1 MEESYAERIHRA
13 RPGRSGPPRGFARA
27 ANVGNNSHLVQ
38 SDALHWAIRTLLRPL
53 VRILLR
59 NGVPFRVFAEHAK
72 KAYVDVAMTEF
83 ALEDRKPS
91 HSRASVI
98 TGLTRKE
105 VSRLAAKEGPDPGAA
120 DRYNRAARVI
130 SGWVRDRRYRDKRGK
145 PASLPLE
152 GGQRSF
158 ADVVKRYSGDMPAR
172 AVLDELLRVGAVREL
187 RDGRIQLVS
196 RAYIPRTGEEDKL
209 GILGT
214 DVAALISTIDHN
226 LTHPP
231 EDALFQL
238 KVSYDNLTS
247 EDLPRLRRN
256 ASKKAH
262 GLLEELDR
270 IWSRHDRD
278 VNPNVHGTGRKRAM
292 LGIYYH
298 EGDFDAGE

>member
-1 MEESYAERIHRA
+1 
-13 RPGRSGPPRGFARA
+13 
-27 ANVGNNSHLVQ
+27 
-38 SDALHWAIRTLLRPL
+38 
-53 VRILLR
+53 
-59 NGVPFRVFAEHAK
+59 
-72 KAYVDVAMTEF
+72 
-83 ALEDRKPS
+83 
-91 HSRASVI
+91 
-98 TGLTRKE
+98 
-105 VSRLAAKEGPDPGAA
+105 VSRLAAKEGPDPGASE
-120 DRYNRAARVI
+120 RYNRAARVI
-130 SGWVRDRRYRDKRGK
+130 SGWVRDRLYHDKRGQ

-152 GGQRSF
+152 GGRRSF
-158 ADVVKRYSGDMPAR
+158 ADVVKRYSGDMPVR

-187 RDGRIQLVS
+187 RDGRIQLIS

-226 LTHPP
+226 LTSPP

-247 EDLPRLRRN
+247 EDLPRLRHN

-278 VNPNVHGTGRKRAM
+278 VNPNVQGTGRKRAM

-298 EGDFDAGE
+298 EDDFDAGE